1 MKRVEFMDLLRY
13 YLSELPKTVV
23 DEILEEYNLHFQ
35 EGMAHGKTEEEISED
50 LGSPKII
57 AHEYLNYESRKQ
69 GASSSKTSKRSN
81 GFFRDSAGNL
91 NWALILLLIVLSPF
105 WGSIVIAIG
114 ATIFAAIV
122 TVVAV
127 GISAI
132 GIGVAV
138 LVATLFPFLPF
149 LDVGPGFTM
158 LSPVTRTLS
167 SLTALVLGV
176 IVIKLMIN
184 LIVFLGGKIRDKY
197 RTYKW
202 KRSREWKSLKI

>member
-202 KRSREWKSLKI
+202 KRSRE

>member
-1 MKRVEFMDLLRY
+1 MKKVEFMDLLRY

-23 DEILEEYNLHFQ
+23 DEILEEYNLHFE
-35 EGMAHGKTEEEISED
+35 EGIAHGKSEEEISND
-50 LGSPKII
+50 LGSPKLI

-69 GASSSKTSKRSN
+69 KGSSSGVSKKHS
-81 GFFRDSAGNL
+81 GFFRDGAGNL

-105 WGSIVIAIG
+105 WGSIVIALA
-114 ATIFAAIV
+114 ATIFAVIV
-122 TVVAV
+122 TVGAI

-132 GIGVAV
+132 AAGVAV

-149 LDVGPGFTM
+149 LDVGPSFVA
-158 LSPVTRTLS
+158 LSPITRTLS

-176 IVIKLMIN
+176 LVIKLTIS
-184 LIVFLGGKIRDKY
+184 LIAFLSDKIRDRY

-202 KRSREWKSLKI
+202 KRSREWKNLKI

>member
-35 EGMAHGKTEEEISED
+35 EGMSHGKTEEEISKD
-50 LGSPKII
+50 LGSPKTI
-57 AHEYLNYESRKQ
+57 AHEYLNYESRKPK
-69 GASSSKTSKRSN
+69 ASNSSTSKKSK
-81 GFFRDSAGNL
+81 GFFRDGAGNL

-105 WGSIVIAIG
+105 WGSIVIALA
-114 ATIFAAIV
+114 ATIFAIIV
-122 TVVAV
+122 TVGAL

-132 GIGVAV
+132 AAGVAV

-149 LDVGPGFTM
+149 VDVGPGFTM
-158 LSPVTRTLS
+158 LSPITRTFS
-167 SLTALVLGV
+167 SLAALVLGV

-184 LIVFLGGKIRDKY
+184 LIAFLSKKIRDKY

-202 KRSREWKSLKI
+202 KRSRE

>member
-35 EGMAHGKTEEEISED
+35 EGMAHGKNEDEISKD
-50 LGSPKII
+50 LGSPKLI
-57 AHEYLNYESRKQ
+57 AHEYLNYESRTPRTSNSN
-69 GASSSKTSKRSN
+69 ASKKSK
-81 GFFRDSAGNL
+81 GFFRDGAGNL

-105 WGSIVIAIG
+105 WGSIVIAVG
-114 ATIFAAIV
+114 ATIFAVIV
-122 TVVAV
+122 TVGAI

-132 GIGVAV
+132 AAGVAV
-138 LVATLFPFLPF
+138 LVATLFPFLH
-149 LDVGPGFTM
+149 LVDVGPNFTA
-158 LSPVTRTLS
+158 LSPITRTLS

-176 IVIKLMIN
+176 LVIKLTIS
-184 LIVFLGGKIRDKY
+184 LIAFLGDKIGDKY

-202 KRSREWKSLKI
+202 KRSRE